1 MMPTKTGAEYQGWTI
16 MTNCSAG
23 RNHRGVLL
31 QSKFL
36 NFLFAAEKYQHLM
49 VKKLT
54 YIDMVLLLC
63 FSQKSNWWVSTFV
76 APLLTAHTQRKAH
89 IDVYWL
95 MFCMGESRLDGHR
108 QSDKLQL
115 CSLSMWLHLVFGVR
129 TIWVIARH
137 WQLVSSVLGQKH
149 TRIDRNLERKSPRY
163 HGQTSFQL
171 YLAEREFL
179 IFSGFCSS
187 G

>member
-76 APLLTAHTQRKAH
+76 SSQISSAQLRHKERLTLTFIGWCFVWERPDKPPPVRSAPAL
-89 IDVYWL
+89 
-95 MFCMGESRLDGHR
+95 
-108 QSDKLQL
+108 
-115 CSLSMWLHLVFGVR
+115 SLSLP
-129 TIWVIARH
+129 VIA
-137 WQLVSSVLGQKH
+137 LGFWCEN
-149 TRIDRNLERKSPRY
+149 NLG
-163 HGQTSFQL
+163 HCQT
-171 YLAEREFL
+171 LAVGRP
-179 IFSGFCSS
+179 CSRAKTYEDW
-187 G
+187 

>member
-1 MMPTKTGAEYQGWTI
+1 MTVSQDMMPTKTGAEYQGWTI

-115 CSLSMWLHLVFGVR
+115 CSLSRLNINCSLRREQIDQTYKYLLVALF
-129 TIWVIARH
+129 
-137 WQLVSSVLGQKH
+137 VSL
-149 TRIDRNLERKSPRY
+149 
-163 HGQTSFQL
+163 
-171 YLAEREFL
+171 
-179 IFSGFCSS
+179 
-187 G
+187 